1 MKIVALE
8 THIVAVPPPHIGGMY
23 WLFVK
28 LKTDCGIEGVGE
40 IYAATFGPKA
50 MLPIIE
56 DVFERYLLNQ
66 DPHHIE
72 RFFRQAYSS
81 GFTQRPDLTMMGVVS
96 GLEMACWDIIG
107 KAANKPVYELLGGKV
122 NERLRSYTYLY
133 PVNSKGEYDYD
144 DPDLAAECAI
154 ENMNKGFTAVK
165 FDPAGPY
172 TAYSGHQISLEVL
185 ERCETFCRKIRE
197 AVGDKCDLLF
207 GTHGQMVPSS
217 ATAITR
223 DFCASSGFADEAL
236 GRSTLMPCTAAV
248 VSRMKMMRSTSITS
262 IIGVTFGSD
271 LILSDERFNA
281 IGIPL
286 RRLVFGEARAWPCSS
301 LSY

>member
-56 DVFERYLLNQ
+56 DVFERYLLNH

-96 GLEMACWDIIG
+96 GHSSGIFTRVVRSATRLNLPFST
-107 KAANKPVYELLGGKV
+107 AAVSAMDLGS
-122 NERLRSYTYLY
+122 LSST
-133 PVNSKGEYDYD
+133 S
-144 DPDLAAECAI
+144 
-154 ENMNKGFTAVK
+154 TQ
-165 FDPAGPY
+165 PAGLSVFDARYDLP
-172 TAYSGHQISLEVL
+172 AQLPAQRL
-185 ERCETFCRKIRE
+185 
-197 AVGDKCDLLF
+197 VGRSPAATLPDLLF
-207 GTHGQMVPSS
+207 AGGHLT
-217 ATAITR
+217 IT
-223 DFCASSGFADEAL
+223 
-236 GRSTLMPCTAAV
+236 V
-248 VSRMKMMRSTSITS
+248 
-262 IIGVTFGSD
+262 
-271 LILSDERFNA
+271 
-281 IGIPL
+281 L
-286 RRLVFGEARAWPCSS
+286 R
-301 LSY
+301 